1 MRTYQRDLI
10 TSYKN
15 TFFSMKYHSF
25 IAILA
30 TIATSFY
37 FVSCNGCSST
47 KEEATQLISPY
58 DDEDDFSIELP
69 DEDVVDVPYTEASNL
84 KIVQVLI
91 NDRINKE
98 MIFDTGA
105 SYTQITLKEARYLYS
120 EGVLT
125 DDDIL
130 GAEKFGDANG
140 NITVNM
146 VVNLRK
152 LVLGGKLVITNV
164 KATVVANGDAPLLL
178 GQTVLAELPQYTVD
192 NENKVVKFKIK

>member
-1 MRTYQRDLI
+1 MKYQRFIIALALVAMG
-10 TSYKN
+10 
-15 TFFSMKYHSF
+15 FSME
-25 IAILA
+25 
-30 TIATSFY
+30 
-37 FVSCNGCSST
+37 SCNGCSSSKDEVT
-47 KEEATQLISPY
+47 PLISPY
-58 DDEDDFSIELP
+58 DEDDEIGVELP
-69 DEDVVDVPYTEASNL
+69 DADVVDVAYTEQSNL

-105 SYTQITLKEARYLYS
+105 SYTQITLKEAQYLYS

-146 VVNLRK
+146 VVNLRR
-152 LVLGGKLVITNV
+152 LVLGGKLIISNV
-164 KATVVANGDAPLLL
+164 KATVVQNGDAPLLL
-178 GQTVLAELPQYTVD
+178 GQTVLKELPQYTVD
-192 NENKVVKFKIK
+192 NENKVIKFKIK

>member
-1 MRTYQRDLI
+1 
-10 TSYKN
+10 
-15 TFFSMKYHSF
+15 MKYNIIITF
-25 IAILA
+25 ALIVMGLCMQ
-30 TIATSFY
+30 
-37 FVSCNGCSST
+37 SCNGCSSNKDEVT
-47 KEEATQLISPY
+47 PLISPY
-58 DDEDDFSIELP
+58 DEDDDIGIEFP
-69 DEDVVDVPYTEASNL
+69 DEDIVDVVYTEQNNL

-105 SYTQITLKEARYLYS
+105 SYTQITLKEAKYLYS

-130 GAEKFGDANG
+130 GTEKFGDANG

-152 LVLGGKLVITNV
+152 LILGGKLVITNV

-178 GQTVLAELPQYTVD
+178 GQTVLKELPQYTVD
-192 NENKVVKFKIK
+192 NENKVIEFKIK

>member
-1 MRTYQRDLI
+1 MKY
-10 TSYKN
+10 N
-15 TFFSMKYHSF
+15 TFLA
-25 IAILA
+25 AILLLA
-30 TIATSFY
+30 LSFGMTS
-37 FVSCNGCSST
+37 CKGCSSQ
-47 KEEATQLISPY
+47 KEEATVLISPY
-58 DDEDDFSIELP
+58 DEEDDFSIELP
-69 DEDVVDVPYTEASNL
+69 DDDIVEVSYTESSNL
-84 KIVQVLI
+84 KIVQALI

-105 SYTQITLKEARYLYS
+105 SYTQITLKEAQYLYS

-125 DDDIL
+125 NDDIL

-164 KATVVANGDAPLLL
+164 KATVVQNGGAPLLL
-178 GQTVLAELPQYTVD
+178 GQTVLKELPQYTVD
-192 NENKVVKFKIK
+192 NEDKVIKFKIK

>member
-1 MRTYQRDLI
+1 MK
-10 TSYKN
+10 YKS
-15 TFFSMKYHSF
+15 FIIALGIVAMGFSME
-25 IAILA
+25 
-30 TIATSFY
+30 
-37 FVSCNGCSST
+37 SCNGCSSNKDEVT
-47 KEEATQLISPY
+47 PLISPY
-58 DDEDDFSIELP
+58 DDEDDFEVELP
-69 DEDVVDVPYTEASNL
+69 DADVVDVSYTEQSNL

-105 SYTQITLKEARYLYS
+105 SYTQITLKEANYLYS

-125 DDDIL
+125 ADDIL

-152 LVLGGKLVITNV
+152 LVLGGKLIITNV
-164 KATVVANGDAPLLL
+164 RATVVENADAPLLL
-178 GQTVLAELPQYTVD
+178 GQTVLKELPQYTVD
-192 NENKVVKFKIK
+192 NENKVIKFKIK